1 LNTEKLTIY
10 WRRDRVNILKNS
22 IFIMESLAIYKQKV
36 ISIFLTHQSK
46 KKNMKTILAAF
57 WLLCSAPIFAQ
68 QTVTE
73 KFQKIGTVQE
83 AQQFIDANAGL
94 KPAIL
99 SLKSG
104 KDSTLIDKRLLRQKK
119 GDVFSVGYVTY
130 KVLDATEIISFR
142 ANYIFLDGST
152 LTTPQIDSL
161 RKLIMQKAAAGA
173 SFEQLSDQF
182 TMDGNNTHGDT
193 GWFFGPEM
201 LPKEF
206 QDAVQN
212 HKTGDIFPVDVSE
225 KQWHYIVKKTYDDQ
239 DKKEMTVLR
248 ANGR

>member
-1 LNTEKLTIY
+1 
-10 WRRDRVNILKNS
+10 
-22 IFIMESLAIYKQKV
+22 
-36 ISIFLTHQSK
+36 
-46 KKNMKTILAAF
+46 MKTIFAALL
-57 WLLCSAPIFAQ
+57 LLCSIPIFAQ

-104 KDSTLIDKRLLRQKK
+104 KDTTLIDKRLLRQKK
-119 GDVFSVGYVTY
+119 GDIFSVGYVTY

-161 RKLIMQKAAAGA
+161 RKLIMQKA
-173 SFEQLSDQF
+173 DQF

-206 QDAVQN
+206 QDGVQN